1 MQAGLA
7 QGTDP
12 VLVRYQKG
20 PWQIPGTLTGM
31 ARMSNV
37 GRFEFILLLIVLIV
51 GLELV
56 ARKLR
61 LPPAA
66 ALVLGGI
73 AIALVPGVPV
83 IGIDPDLVLIVFL
96 PPLLLAGA
104 YFSVWH
110 AFRTHLL
117 GILQL
122 AVGGVAFTTLAVAVA
137 TRWLI
142 PFMPWAAC
150 AALGAIVA
158 PPDAVAAKAVLKHV
172 PLPERMTTL
181 LEGESLLDD
190 AASLV
195 IYRFATV
202 AVMTGSFGVVHATVT
217 FFFLALGGLVL
228 GCALAWVWIR
238 LLARV
243 RDRILSITMTLL
255 LPWVA
260 YIGGEQVGASGV
272 ITTVVA
278 GLVLGWRQHDVFSA
292 DERLRWAAVWEVLV
306 FVLESLVFVLIG
318 ISLHAIVLRHM
329 GTPWVA
335 QDVFRPVAGIV
346 AVVLVSRFVWML
358 MTEGI
363 RVAFLPR
370 GRRPGWRPFFS
381 FVSIMGWCG
390 MRGVVSLAIV
400 LALPAEMPNRDIMQ
414 IATFVVILVT
424 VLGQGTTIG
433 WVIRMTGEERGQ
445 SRGQRHHLSVSQ
457 ARALIAR
464 SQEHAMRQLAFAP
477 DGQIVHSRLLEQY
490 AYRAELAERFSHEQQ
505 ALQGRKDAHYRALL
519 ATIDAGRAE
528 LLRLH
533 RSGEIHDAVL
543 HQLEHELDLQ
553 QMTAEGGLI

>member
-1 MQAGLA
+1 MARWGMTGRACL
-7 QGTDP
+7 P
-12 VLVRYQKG
+12 VYV
-20 PWQIPGTLTGM
+20 TGRV
-31 ARMSNV
+31 RMSNV

-51 GLELV
+51 GLELA

-110 AFRTHLL
+110 AFRAHLG

-122 AVGGVAFTTLAVAVA
+122 AVGGVAFTTFVVGVVAH
-137 TRWLI
+137 WLI
-142 PFMPWAAC
+142 GDLPWAGC
-150 AALGAIVA
+150 LVLGAIVA

-172 PLPERMTTL
+172 HLPERITTL

-195 IYRFATV
+195 IYRFASL
-202 AVMTGSFGVVHATVT
+202 AVLTGEFSPVQAGMTFGL
-217 FFFLALGGLVL
+217 LALGGLVVGGGL
-228 GCALAWVWIR
+228 GWLWIR
-238 LLARV
+238 LLERV

-260 YIGGEQVGASGV
+260 YIGGEMVGASGV

-318 ISLHAIVLRHM
+318 LSLHAIVLRHM
-329 GTPWVA
+329 GTAWVA

-346 AVVLVSRFVWML
+346 TAVLVSRFVWMFL
-358 MTEGI
+358 TEGL
-363 RVAFLPR
+363 RVAWLPPQA
-370 GRRPGWRPFFS
+370 RPGLRGFFT
-381 FVSIMGWCG
+381 FGVIMGWCG

-400 LALPAEMPNRDIMQ
+400 LALPAAMPERDVMQ
-414 IATFVVILVT
+414 ITTFVVILVT

-433 WVIRMTGEERGQ
+433 WLIRAVGGESGRGQ
-445 SRGQRHHLSVSQ
+445 QYHHLSVSQ
-457 ARALIAR
+457 ARALVAHA
-464 SQEHAMRQLAFAP
+464 QEQAMRQQAYDAQ
-477 DGQIVHSRLLEQY
+477 GQLVHGRLLEQY
-490 AYRAELAERFSHEQQ
+490 AYRAELAERFSHQQQ
-505 ALQGRKDAHYRALL
+505 ALQGRQDAHYHALL
-519 ATIDAGRAE
+519 LTIQAGRAE

-533 RSGEIHDAVL
+533 RGGEIHDAVL

>member
-1 MQAGLA
+1 
-7 QGTDP
+7 
-12 VLVRYQKG
+12 
-20 PWQIPGTLTGM
+20 
-31 ARMSNV
+31 MSNV
-37 GRFEFILLLIVLIV
+37 GRFEFILLLIVLVV

-56 ARKLR
+56 ARKVR

-110 AFRTHLL
+110 AFRTHLG

-122 AVGGVAFTTLAVAVA
+122 AVGGVAFTTFVVGVV
-137 TRWLI
+137 THWLV
-142 PFMPWAAC
+142 PTLPWAGC
-150 AALGAIVA
+150 LVLGAIVA

-172 PLPERMTTL
+172 HLPERITTL

-195 IYRFATV
+195 IYRFAAL
-202 AVMTGSFGVVHATVT
+202 AVLTGEFSPIHAGMTFGL
-217 FFFLALGGLVL
+217 LALGGLVL
-228 GCALAWVWIR
+228 GGGLGWVWIR
-238 LLARV
+238 LLGRV
-243 RDRILSITMTLL
+243 HDRILSITMTLL

-260 YIGGEQVGASGV
+260 YIGGEMAGASGV

-329 GTPWVA
+329 GTPWVE

-346 AVVLVSRFVWML
+346 AAVLVSRFAWMFL
-358 MTEGI
+358 TEGL
-363 RVAFLPR
+363 RVAWLPPHL
-370 GRRPGWRPFFS
+370 RPGRKDFFR
-381 FVSIMGWCG
+381 FVAIMGWCG

-400 LALPAEMPNRDIMQ
+400 LALPAGMPERDVMQ

-433 WVIRMTGEERGQ
+433 WVIHMTGGERG
-445 SRGQRHHLSVSQ
+445 RGQHHHHLSVSQ
-457 ARALIAR
+457 ARALIAHA
-464 SQEHAMRQLAFAP
+464 QEHAMRQQAYDP
-477 DGQIVHSRLLEQY
+477 QGQLVHARLLEQY

-505 ALQGRKDAHYRALL
+505 ALQGRQDAHYRVLL
-519 ATIDAGRAE
+519 ATIQAGRAE

>member
-1 MQAGLA
+1 
-7 QGTDP
+7 
-12 VLVRYQKG
+12 
-20 PWQIPGTLTGM
+20 
-31 ARMSNV
+31 MSNV

-104 YFSVWH
+104 YFSVWQ

-142 PFMPWAAC
+142 PSMPWAAC

-172 PLPERMTTL
+172 SLPERMTTL

-195 IYRFATV
+195 IYRFATL
-202 AVMTGSFGVVHATVT
+202 AVLTGSFRAMHATVT

-260 YIGGEQVGASGV
+260 YIGGEQLGASGV

-329 GTPWVA
+329 GTPWVV

-358 MTEGI
+358 MTEGM

-370 GRRPGWRPFFS
+370 GRRPGWRPFLS
-381 FVSIMGWCG
+381 FVAIMGWCG

-433 WVIRMTGEERGQ
+433 WVIRMTGGN
-445 SRGQRHHLSVSQ
+445 GVSNAGSATTCRYRRR
-457 ARALIAR
+457 AR
-464 SQEHAMRQLAFAP
+464 
-477 DGQIVHSRLLEQY
+477 
-490 AYRAELAERFSHEQQ
+490 
-505 ALQGRKDAHYRALL
+505 
-519 ATIDAGRAE
+519 
-528 LLRLH
+528 
-533 RSGEIHDAVL
+533 
-543 HQLEHELDLQ
+543 
-553 QMTAEGGLI
+553 

>member
-1 MQAGLA
+1 M
-7 QGTDP
+7 
-12 VLVRYQKG
+12 
-20 PWQIPGTLTGM
+20 M
-31 ARMSNV
+31 FMSNV
-37 GRFEFILLLIVLIV
+37 ARFEYILLLIVLIV
-51 GLELV
+51 GLELA
-56 ARKLR
+56 ARKMR

-73 AIALVPGVPV
+73 AIALAPGLPV
-83 IGIDPDLVLIVFL
+83 LEIDPDLVLIVFL

-110 AFRTHLL
+110 AFRLHLF

-122 AVGGVAFTTLAVAVA
+122 AVGGVAFTTFAVGLAAH
-137 TRWLI
+137 WLI
-142 PFMPWAAC
+142 PSMPWAGC
-150 AALGAIVA
+150 FVLGAIVA

-172 PLPERMTTL
+172 VLPERIITL

-202 AVMTGSFGVVHATVT
+202 AVLTGSFSLVHATVT
-217 FFFLALGGLVL
+217 FAWLALGGLVL
-228 GCALAWVWIR
+228 GGGLGWLWIR
-238 LLARV
+238 LLRRV

-260 YIGGEQVGASGV
+260 YIGAEKLGASGV

-306 FVLESLVFVLIG
+306 FLLESLVFVLIG
-318 ISLHAIVLRHM
+318 MALHAIVLRHR
-329 GTPWVA
+329 GTGWVA
-335 QDVFRPVAGIV
+335 QDVFGPVMGIV
-346 AVVLVSRFVWML
+346 LAVMVSRFVWMAL
-358 MTEGI
+358 TEGLRI
-363 RVAFLPR
+363 ACVPPS
-370 GRRPGWRPFFS
+370 RRPGVRGFMTY
-381 FVSIMGWCG
+381 VVVMGWCG

-400 LALPAEMPNRDIMQ
+400 LALPEGMPERDIMQ
-414 IATFVVILVT
+414 IATFVVILAT

-433 WVIRMTGEERGQ
+433 WLIRMTEGARGQ
-445 SRGQRHHLSVSQ
+445 VSGQRHYLSVSQ
-457 ARALIAR
+457 ARAQIAR
-464 SQEHAMRQLAFAP
+464 VQERIMQHLAYDAQGQL
-477 DGQIVHSRLLEQY
+477 VHDRLLEQY
-490 AYRAELAERFSHEQQ
+490 AYRAELAERFSHEQE
-505 ALQGRKDAHYRALL
+505 ALQGRQDAHYRALL
-519 ATIDAGRAE
+519 VTIKAGRAE

-553 QMTAEGGLI
+553 QMTAEGALI

>member
-1 MQAGLA
+1 M
-7 QGTDP
+7 
-12 VLVRYQKG
+12 
-20 PWQIPGTLTGM
+20 PGRVTGRV
-31 ARMSNV
+31 RMSNV

-51 GLELV
+51 GLELA
-56 ARKLR
+56 ARRLR

-73 AIALVPGVPV
+73 GIALVPGVPV

-110 AFRTHLL
+110 AFRAHLG

-122 AVGGVAFTTLAVAVA
+122 AVGGVAFTTFAVGAVAH
-137 TRWLI
+137 WFI
-142 PFMPWAAC
+142 PALPWAGC
-150 AALGAIVA
+150 LVLGAIVA

-172 PLPERMTTL
+172 HLPERITTL

-195 IYRFATV
+195 IYRFAGL
-202 AVMTGSFGVVHATVT
+202 AVLTGAFSPVHAGMT
-217 FFFLALGGLVL
+217 FVLLALGGLVGGGGL
-228 GCALAWVWIR
+228 GWLWIR
-238 LLARV
+238 LLGRV
-243 RDRILSITMTLL
+243 QDRILSITMTLL

-260 YIGGEQVGASGV
+260 YIGGEMVGASGV

-318 ISLHAIVLRHM
+318 LSLHAIVLRHM
-329 GTPWVA
+329 GTAWVA
-335 QDVFRPVAGIV
+335 QDVVRPVAGIV
-346 AVVLVSRFVWML
+346 AAVLVSRFVWMIL
-358 MTEGI
+358 TEGL
-363 RVAFLPR
+363 RVAWLPPRERPDWREFLT
-370 GRRPGWRPFFS
+370 
-381 FVSIMGWCG
+381 FVTIMGWCG

-400 LALPAEMPNRDIMQ
+400 LALPATMPERDVMQ
-414 IATFVVILVT
+414 IVTFVVILVT

-433 WVIRMTGEERGQ
+433 WVIHMVGGDGGQGRGQ
-445 SRGQRHHLSVSQ
+445 HHHLSVSQ
-457 ARALIAR
+457 ARALIAHA
-464 SQEHAMRQLAFAP
+464 QEQAMRQQAYDAQ
-477 DGQIVHSRLLEQY
+477 GQLVHGRLLEQY

-505 ALQGRKDAHYRALL
+505 ALQGRRDAHYHALL
-519 ATIDAGRAE
+519 ATIQAGRAE

-533 RSGEIHDAVL
+533 RGGEIHDAVL